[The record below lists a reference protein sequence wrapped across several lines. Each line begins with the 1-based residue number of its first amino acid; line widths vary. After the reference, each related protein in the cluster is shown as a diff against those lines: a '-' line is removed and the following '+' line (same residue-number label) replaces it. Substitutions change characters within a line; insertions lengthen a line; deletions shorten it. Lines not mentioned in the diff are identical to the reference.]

1 MENVKSCKEQILLTN
16 EKILQEI
23 EHLKE
28 QYNTFFII
36 EKIFSSENGGK
47 TRLNRQIFNEKHEE
61 IINKIFV
68 IESYL
73 DESLMYVR
81 NTMKDI
87 LAQNYEF
94 NKIDLINFV
103 FDDSNFLEILEM
115 DLGNHVISRD
125 AKKDLIL
132 HIKEL
137 LKYKNRIFNYKY
149 YLEMI
154 NTSVLEKYINRLG
167 VEDLIN
173 STIIFEIIDSYSL
186 QYEELLKFENELRNF
201 DGYTSKINSFQ
212 FLNSILELHKRRTD
226 NYIYANVRYKIFIE
240 YDNDIDIKPISKN
253 ISYLE
258 NIISCFI
265 DQSCTDLV
273 KKELKK
279 GKIQKNIELNII
291 KNKRDLQI
299 VVKNNGF
306 EIKNIYN
313 LFLSDVDNK
322 YILEAKNLT
331 ALIDGKL
338 EIVSNENDGV
348 TYILTL

>member
-313 LFLSDVDNK
+313 LFISDVDNK